1 MAGMT
6 LRTALGLAP
15 GIQGTRVGRSWRQR
29 IEDLDAC
36 GIDYAGKTVLDA
48 GCNVG
53 ILAYE
58 ISKRGPAFIHALD
71 GSPQMLAAAKLIF
84 RSVDTPHRLDLV
96 DLANDRCLREVLR
109 PAYDIV
115 QLLAV
120 YQHVERARGDA
131 LARRMLATLAERC
144 TETFVAAS
152 NPAHLPAIT
161 ETLTASGLHLER
173 ETNSP
178 ARRVTHLVFR
188 R

>member
-1 MAGMT
+1 MT
-6 LRTALGLAP
+6 LFTALGLAP
-15 GIQGTRVGRSWRQR
+15 RIQGTRVGRSWRQR

-36 GIDYAGKTVLDA
+36 GIDYSGKTVLDA

-71 GSPQMLAAAKLIF
+71 GSRQMLDAAKLIF

-96 DLANDRCLREVLR
+96 DLANDHRLREVLR

-120 YQHVERARGDA
+120 YQHVACARGDT
-131 LARRMLATLAERC
+131 LARRMLGTLAERC

-152 NPAHLPAIT
+152 NPAYLPAIT
-161 ETLTASGLHLER
+161 ETLTASGLRLEL

>member
-1 MAGMT
+1 
-6 LRTALGLAP
+6 
-15 GIQGTRVGRSWRQR
+15 
-29 IEDLDAC
+29 
-36 GIDYAGKTVLDA
+36 
-48 GCNVG
+48 
-53 ILAYE
+53 
-58 ISKRGPAFIHALD
+58 
-71 GSPQMLAAAKLIF
+71 
-84 RSVDTPHRLDLV
+84 
-96 DLANDRCLREVLR
+96 VLR

-120 YQHVERARGDA
+120 YQHVERARGGA

-152 NPAHLPAIT
+152 NPTYLPAIT

-173 ETNSP
+173 ETTSP

>member
-1 MAGMT
+1 MSA
-6 LRTALGLAP
+6 AP
-15 GIQGTRVGRSWRQR
+15 GASASR
-29 IEDLDAC
+29 ISTPAV
-36 GIDYAGKTVLDA
+36 DYAGKMVVDA

-58 ISKRGPAFIHALD
+58 ISKRGAAFIHALD

-96 DLANDRCLREVLR
+96 DLANDRRLREVLR

-144 TETFVAAS
+144 TETFVVAS
-152 NPAHLPAIT
+152 NPAYLPAIT
-161 ETLTASGLHLER
+161 ETLTASRLPPLSLR
-173 ETNSP
+173 ASP
-178 ARRVTHLVFR
+178 CRFPLALRTRSR
-188 R
+188 YRPGA

>member
-1 MAGMT
+1 MT
-6 LRTALGLAP
+6 LRTALGLAQR
-15 GIQGTRVGRSWRQR
+15 IQGTRVGRSWRPR

-96 DLANDRCLREVLR
+96 DLANDGRLREVLR

-120 YQHVERARGDA
+120 YQHVERARGIA

-152 NPAHLPAIT
+152 FFFNDTATT
-161 ETLTASGLHLER
+161 ETLTASGLHLDR
-173 ETNSP
+173 ETTSP

>member
-1 MAGMT
+1 MT

-15 GIQGTRVGRSWRQR
+15 RVQGTRVGRSWPQR

-48 GCNVG
+48 GCNIG

-58 ISKRGPAFIHALD
+58 IAKRGPAFIHLID
-71 GSPQMLAAAKLIF
+71 GSREMLDAARLIF

-96 DLANDRCLREVLR
+96 DLANDRRLRKVLR
-109 PAYDIV
+109 PSYDIV

-120 YQHVERARGDA
+120 YQHVARARGDRA
-131 LARRMLATLAERC
+131 ARLMLATLAEHC
-144 TETFVAAS
+144 SETFVAAS
-152 NPAHLPAIT
+152 NPAYLPAIT
-161 ETLTASGLHLER
+161 ETLTASGLRLER
-173 ETNSP
+173 ETVSP
-178 ARRVTHLVFR
+178 ARRVKHLVFR

>member
-1 MAGMT
+1 MT
-6 LRTALGLAP
+6 LLTALGLAP
-15 GIQGTRVGRSWRQR
+15 SIQGTRVGRSWRQR

-71 GSPQMLAAAKLIF
+71 GSCQMLDAAKLIF

-96 DLANDRCLREVLR
+96 DLANDRRLREEL
-109 PAYDIV
+109 
-115 QLLAV
+115 LLAV

-152 NPAHLPAIT
+152 NPAYLPAIT
-161 ETLTASGLHLER
+161 ETLMASGLRLER
-173 ETNSP
+173 ETISP
-178 ARRVTHLVFR
+178 SRRVTHLVFR

>member
-1 MAGMT
+1 MT
-6 LRTALGLAP
+6 LLTALGLAP
-15 GIQGTRVGRSWRQR
+15 RIQGTRVGRSWRQR

-36 GIDYAGKTVLDA
+36 GIDYSGKTVLDA

-71 GSPQMLAAAKLIF
+71 GSRQMLDAAKLIF

-96 DLANDRCLREVLR
+96 DLADDRRLREVLR

-120 YQHVERARGDA
+120 YQHVERASGDA

-144 TETFVAAS
+144 TATFVAAS
-152 NPAHLPAIT
+152 NPAYLPAIA
-161 ETLTASGLHLER
+161 ETLTASGLRLER

-178 ARRVTHLVFR
+178 GRRVTHLVFR

>member
-1 MAGMT
+1 MT
-6 LRTALGLAP
+6 LLTTLGFAP
-15 GIQGTRVGRSWRQR
+15 RIQGTRVGRSWSQR

-36 GIDYAGKTVLDA
+36 GIDYSGKTVLDA

-58 ISKRGPAFIHALD
+58 IAKRGPAFIHALD
-71 GSPQMLAAAKLIF
+71 GSRQMLDAAKLIF
-84 RSVDTPHRLDLV
+84 RSVETPHRLDLV
-96 DLANDRCLREVLR
+96 DLANDRRLREVLR
-109 PAYDIV
+109 PAYDVV

-120 YQHVERARGDA
+120 YQHVERVRGDR

-152 NPAHLPAIT
+152 NPIYLPAIT
-161 ETLTASGLHLER
+161 ETLMASELRLEHETASP
-173 ETNSP
+173 S
-178 ARRVTHLVFR
+178 RRVKHLVFR